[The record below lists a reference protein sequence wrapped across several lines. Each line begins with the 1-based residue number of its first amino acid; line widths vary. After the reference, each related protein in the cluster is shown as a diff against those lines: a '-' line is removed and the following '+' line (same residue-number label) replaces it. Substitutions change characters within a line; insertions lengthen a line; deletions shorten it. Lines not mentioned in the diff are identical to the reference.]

1 VPERKQS
8 KKGKTVRKE
17 RWIMV
22 CPICGCEHFYVK
34 NPDDEYEICEFDLKS
49 GQAVFTSEEDE
60 SWRPELTEATVSYC
74 DNCAWHGKLSE
85 LIR

>member
-8 KKGKTVRKE
+8 KKVKTVRKE
-17 RWIMV
+17 RWIMA

-49 GQAVFTSEEDE
+49 GQAAFTSEEDE
-60 SWRPELTEATVSYC
+60 FWRPDLTDATVSYC